1 MTLNCIK
8 LFYLTATGEA
18 AALVAHRA
26 ARHAAS
32 LAHRAARHAASLAH
46 RAARTA
52 LLTLLTTRLLLL
64 ATSH

>member
-18 AALVAHRA
+18 TALVAHRA
-26 ARHAAS
+26 AR
-32 LAHRAARHAASLAH
+32 RAASLAH

-64 ATSH
+64 ATIQLRHRHLYIQ

>member
-26 ARHAAS
+26 AR
-32 LAHRAARHAASLAH
+32 RAASLAH

-64 ATSH
+64 ATIQLSHRHLYIQ

>member
-32 LAHRAARHAASLAH
+32 LAHRAAR
-46 RAARTA
+46 TA
-52 LLTLLTTRLLLL
+52 LLTLLATRLLLL